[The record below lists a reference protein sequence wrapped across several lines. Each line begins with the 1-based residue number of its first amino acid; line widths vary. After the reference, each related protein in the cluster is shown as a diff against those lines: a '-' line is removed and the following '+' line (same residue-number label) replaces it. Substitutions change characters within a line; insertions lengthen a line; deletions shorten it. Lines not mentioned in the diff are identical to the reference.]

1 MYLGSKMSKPVYV
14 KIESLT
20 PSSRGVNVLGKILEK
35 GETRTVTFRSDG
47 TEHHVADALIGDESG
62 CIQLTLWDEAI
73 EEISV
78 GDVIEIEN
86 GYVNTFRGSMR
97 LNIGKYGSYKKS
109 DEEISTV
116 NLENNLSEK
125 TVAEAYRWSYR
136 ERSSRLGKTRRMYKA
151 VCSDCG
157 KEIEVPFKPV
167 KGRPVYCREC
177 YQKHRRY

>member
-1 MYLGSKMSKPVYV
+1 MSKPAYV

-20 PSSRGVNVLGKILEK
+20 PFSRGVNVLGKILEK
-35 GETRTVTFRSDG
+35 SEVRTVTFRSDG
-47 TEHHVADALIGDESG
+47 TEHQVVDALIGDESG

-97 LNIGKYGSYKKS
+97 LNIGKYGRYKKS

-125 TVAEAYRWSYR
+125 TVAEPYRRSYR
-136 ERSSRLGKTRRMYKA
+136 GRYPRLGGSRKMYKA
-151 VCSDCG
+151 ICSDCG
-157 KEIEVPFKPV
+157 KEIEVPFKPIE
-167 KGRPVYCREC
+167 GRPVYCRER
-177 YQKHRRY
+177 YRKHRGY

>member
-1 MYLGSKMSKPVYV
+1 MSKSAYV

-20 PSSRGVNVLGKILEK
+20 PFSRGVNVLGKILEK
-35 GETRTVTFRSDG
+35 GEVRTVTFRSDG

-125 TVAEAYRWSYR
+125 TVAEPYRRSYR
-136 ERSSRLGKTRRMYKA
+136 DRYPRLGRSRRTYKA

-157 KEIEVPFKPV
+157 KEIEVPFKPIE
-167 KGRPVYCREC
+167 GRPVYCREC
-177 YQKHRRY
+177 YRKHRGY